1 MFQNAWQQAQ
11 DSVRKLTSGIGG
23 LAQQAGNYVGQQIQ
37 QNAFR
42 PTPQVQAIRN
52 VVNFARPQVQQFV
65 QQAPQMARQITPIQF
80 KPVVNA
86 MTMKSSPFNVNSN
99 LRSIAGQDFNPQWNS
114 LSPRRKVGET
124 LSNVLSATIPM
135 QGGAVPK
142 FGLSARGAIFG
153 YGSGA
158 GIEALTQEKL
168 NLKKALTSPNAILGG
183 ALGGVHGG
191 GVINKIDDIQYG
203 KGRRKIA
210 TAQSNIK
217 QGPLQKGDIQEV
229 VNIFKRSS
237 QGWKDKGNLN
247 LKQFKKDTTLVDTIL
262 SDKYGVPK
270 SELKKAFLGQKIDSL
285 YKIAREDAGIQIAE
299 SNIKVPKKEDKFI
312 TDLEKLARR
321 GPLEALSP
329 PYKQPPNYGKSD
341 VRQVVGEAQDPMQR
355 QDFKQLFGRW
365 IGERDSATT
374 KGYERGLQFR
384 DIPQAQAKS
393 VISAIENPELRTP
406 TNEKH
411 VGAIRGAFKELLDY
425 GKKSGIQIGELKDYI
440 THFWKENPE
449 QVKLAYD
456 QYRSANKGFQF
467 AKSREIPTYEEGI
480 KIGLTPKY
488 NHPAQIIADYTRRL
502 EQTKANIDFFNRLKA
517 QGIIVPGGV
526 ARSNPG
532 FEPIHATGFPKS
544 ETMIG
549 GGKTYVG
556 NWYAPAEVARLVN
569 RMFAPETTGKFGQV
583 LDRTGKISSGVQ
595 DITLSGGVKSLNA
608 FSAAQAI
615 KEFLAGRIV
624 SPVTSMF
631 KAVNEGISKKTF
643 ERDISN
649 IKELQERGVKMGTNL
664 TLENL
669 VPSAEVKRNLGE
681 KIGRFWAKNVNEPT
695 FKRFMPMLQLNL
707 FKDIKAKAIAK
718 GMDNKLAADVAANAV
733 KKFYGLTDTGVAASR
748 SKIGQDAI
756 KTVFFAPRYRES
768 MINFWVNNLK
778 AMKNPLALENR
789 TNTKFIV
796 GAIGTYMGMNYLN
809 QQLNGK
815 NMWENPPG
823 TEDQLLIPLP
833 DGNTLGVPF
842 LSSIA
847 TIPRTMAKAAVHTA
861 QGNYKQ
867 TGADVRSFLSM
878 AVKPF
883 ADLAVN
889 QSYYGQDIYDEQDD
903 TATKNKKM
911 GTYLARS
918 YQHPYIAALIDKYT
932 KGDPG
937 YATVSKALELPFRF
951 HNTDKLD
958 ARYYFQAKDEALKDL
973 SPQSRTIYDKLH
985 AGGAIDDDGLPIY
998 NKRNEMANALDRL
1011 ANPDVLRAEART
1023 AIATSQKTGQVLN
1036 PFYLLDP
1043 KQQETVLIL
1052 KTFYPGDKTKS
1063 TITNANLEWLKP
1075 YWAERDQYVAT
1086 LKAQGVIKDNGY
1098 DNGRP
1103 QVNPQLQQKLDHYSS
1118 LPMGTGERS
1127 QFLRQNP
1134 DVMQFFQQT
1143 QAFNNQQRAD
1153 LGLPLLETQY
1163 AGAGGGK
1170 GKFDPLKYH
1179 QKINFKTKAPKG
1191 KKGKMTKLKIPK
1203 IKVGKTQTPK
1213 QAVKSIQQLQREF
1226 ARITNSRRQGT
1237 GNYKFNLQK
1246 FA

>member
-1 MFQNAWQQAQ
+1 MFQNALQQAQ
-11 DSVRKLTSGIGG
+11 DSVRKLTSGIGQ
-23 LAQQAGNYVGQQIQ
+23 LTSQAGRYVGQQIQ

-52 VVNFARPQVQQFV
+52 AVNFARPQVQNFV
-65 QQAPQMARQITPIQF
+65 QQTPQIARQITPVQF

-86 MTMKSSPFNVNSN
+86 LTMKNSPFNVNSN
-99 LRSIAGQDFNPQWNS
+99 LRSIAGQHFNPEWDTM
-114 LSPRRKVGET
+114 SPRRKVGAT

-135 QGGAVPK
+135 QGGAIPK
-142 FGLSARGAIFG
+142 FGPSARGAILG

-168 NLKKALTSPNAILGG
+168 NLKKALTSPSALLGG
-183 ALGGVHGG
+183 ALGGIHGG
-191 GVINKIDDIQYG
+191 GVINKIDDLQYG
-203 KGRRKIA
+203 KGKRK
-210 TAQSNIK
+210 AQLLNANLFTGPSTK
-217 QGPLQKGDIQEV
+217 GRLTKKGLFEVYTVDRQGNVLQSRTFNSSLQAKKSMKMIPIEEGQTTWIRDITPE
-229 VNIFKRSS
+229 NYGKAE
-237 QGWKDKGNLN
+237 
-247 LKQFKKDTTLVDTIL
+247 L
-262 SDKYGVPK
+262 SM
-270 SELKKAFLGQKIDSL
+270 
-285 YKIAREDAGIQIAE
+285 
-299 SNIKVPKKEDKFI
+299 KVPKKEDKFI
-312 TDLEKLARR
+312 TDLEKLAKR

-341 VRQVVGEAQDPMQR
+341 VKQAIGGAQDPMQR
-355 QDFKQLFGRW
+355 QDFKQLFGKW

-374 KGYERGLQFR
+374 KGYERGLAFR
-384 DIPQAQAKS
+384 NIPQDQAKS
-393 VISAIENPELRTP
+393 VINAIENPELRTP

-411 VGAIRGAFKELLDY
+411 VGAVRGAFKELLDY
-425 GKKSGIQIGELKDYI
+425 GRKSGIQIGELKDYI
-440 THFWKENPE
+440 THFWKEDPQ

-488 NHPAQIIADYTRRL
+488 THPAQIIADYTRRL
-502 EQTKANIDFFNRLKA
+502 EQTKANIDFFNRLKQ

-526 ARSNPG
+526 ARSSPG

-556 NWYAPAEVARLVN
+556 NWYAPTEVARLVN
-569 RMFAPETTGKFGQV
+569 RMFAPEMTGRLGKT
-583 LDRTGKISSGVQ
+583 LDVTGKISSGVQ
-595 DITLSGGVKSLNA
+595 DVTLSGGVKSLNA

-615 KEFLAGRIV
+615 KEVLSFRYK
-624 SPVTSMF
+624 SPLTSMF
-631 KAVNEGISKKTF
+631 RAVNEGISRKTF
-643 ERDISN
+643 ERDIPN
-649 IKELQERGVKMGTNL
+649 IKQLQERGVKMSTNL
-664 TLENL
+664 TLDNL
-669 VPSAEVKRNLGE
+669 IPSAEVKRTLGE
-681 KIGRFWAKNVNEPT
+681 KVGRLWAKNVNEPT

-707 FKDIKAKAIAK
+707 FKDIKAKALAK
-718 GMDNKLAADVAANAV
+718 GMGESQAADIAAGAV
-733 KKFYGLTDTGVAASR
+733 KKFYGLTDTGVAAAR
-748 SKIGQDAI
+748 PKIEQDAI

-778 AMKNPLALENR
+778 TMKNPLALENI

-833 DGNTLGVPF
+833 DGRTLGVPF

-847 TIPRTMAKAAVHTA
+847 TVPRTIAKTALHTA
-861 QGNYKQ
+861 QGNFKQ
-867 TGADVRSFLSM
+867 AGADARSVLSM
-878 AVKPF
+878 AIKPF
-883 ADLAVN
+883 ADIKAN
-889 QSYYGQDIYDEQDD
+889 QNYYGQDIYDEQDD
-903 TATKNKKM
+903 TATKYKKM
-911 GTYLARS
+911 GLYLARS
-918 YQHPYIAALIDKYT
+918 YQHPYIGAAIDKYT

-951 HNTDKLD
+951 HNADKLD
-958 ARYYFQAKDEALKDL
+958 ARYYFQARDEALKDL

-985 AGGAIDDDGLPIY
+985 AGGAVDEDGLPIY

-1063 TITNANLEWLKP
+1063 TITNANLQWLKP
-1075 YWAERDQYVAT
+1075 YWAQRDQYVAT
-1086 LKAQGVIKDNGY
+1086 LKAQGIIKDNGY

-1103 QVNPQLQQKLDHYSS
+1103 QVTPQLQQKLDHYSS

-1127 QFLRQNP
+1127 QFLRMNP

-1163 AGAGGGK
+1163 SGSGGK
-1170 GKFDPLKYH
+1170 AFDPLKYH

-1203 IKVGKTQTPK
+1203 LKVGKKQTAK

-1226 ARITNSRRQGT
+1226 AKITNSRRQGT